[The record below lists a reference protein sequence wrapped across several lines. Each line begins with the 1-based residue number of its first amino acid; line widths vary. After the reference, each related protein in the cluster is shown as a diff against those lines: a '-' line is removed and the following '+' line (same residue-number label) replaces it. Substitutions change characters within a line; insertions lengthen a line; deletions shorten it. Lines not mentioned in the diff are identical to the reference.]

1 MARIGWSPPRV
12 PRKRSPICAI
22 SIRLAMK
29 NCRRHVATMAG
40 RGLRVL
46 GGRRRQ
52 SETNGIAFRPA
63 RRGFST
69 SWGLSAWPIPI
80 RPEVPDSIR
89 ECYRAGVRVI
99 MITGDYPA
107 TAQSIGRQIGLKRP
121 EAVITGP
128 ELNEMTDEELA
139 IRIRDVNIFARV
151 VPEQKLRIVTS
162 LKANREIVAMTGDGV
177 NDAPALKAANIGV
190 AMGGR
195 GTDVAREAS
204 ALVLL
209 QDDFSSIV
217 QAVKMGRRIFDNI
230 KKAVSYIFA
239 VHIPIAG
246 LSMAPVFFADW
257 PLLLLP
263 IHVVFLE
270 LIIDP
275 ACSVIFEAENAEPNT
290 MNRPP
295 RNPTERLFN
304 LRSVGLS
311 ILQGASVLGVLLAV
325 FWLAGRLG
333 HADND
338 ARRALVFATLVVA
351 NICLILTNRS
361 WSRTIV
367 SMFKEPNAA
376 FGGSLAGPP
385 SCWPLFLTCH
395 SCATL
400 FHFSQLHVTDILL
413 CVAAGAVSIAWFE
426 LLKVLRIKLT

>member
-1 MARIGWSPPRV
+1 
-12 PRKRSPICAI
+12 
-22 SIRLAMK
+22 
-29 NCRRHVATMAG
+29 
-40 RGLRVL
+40 
-46 GGRRRQ
+46 
-52 SETNGIAFRPA
+52 
-63 RRGFST
+63 
-69 SWGLSAWPIPI
+69 
-80 RPEVPDSIR
+80 
-89 ECYRAGVRVI
+89 

-107 TAQSIGRQIGLKRP
+107 TAQSIGRQIGLKHP
-121 EAVITGP
+121 DAVITGP

-304 LRSVGLS
+304 LRSVGFS
-311 ILQGASVLGVLLAV
+311 ILQGASDLGVLLAV

-338 ARRALVFATLVVA
+338 SRRALVFATLVVT

-376 FGGSLAGPP
+376 VWWVVGGAAVMLALVLNVP
-385 SCWPLFLTCH
+385 FLR
-395 SCATL
+395 TL
-400 FHFSQLHVTDILL
+400 FHFSQLHIIDILL
-413 CVAAGAVSIAWFE
+413 CVAAGAVTIAWFE

>member
-1 MARIGWSPPRV
+1 M
-12 PRKRSPICAI
+12 IC
-22 SIRLAMK
+22 SFCDTKMQMSERERMEK
-29 NCRRHVATMAG
+29 MDRR
-40 RGLRVL
+40 
-46 GGRRRQ
+46 
-52 SETNGIAFRPA
+52 
-63 RRGFST
+63 
-69 SWGLSAWPIPI
+69 
-80 RPEVPDSIR
+80 
-89 ECYRAGVRVI
+89 
-99 MITGDYPA
+99 
-107 TAQSIGRQIGLKRP
+107 AQLTQVSG
-121 EAVITGP
+121 
-128 ELNEMTDEELA
+128 
-139 IRIRDVNIFARV
+139 
-151 VPEQKLRIVTS
+151 
-162 LKANREIVAMTGDGV
+162 NREIVAMTGDGV
-177 NDAPALKAANIGV
+177 NDAPALKAANIGI

-204 ALVLL
+204 SLVLL

-230 KKAVSYIFA
+230 RKAVSYIFA

-304 LRSVGLS
+304 LRSVGFS
-311 ILQGASVLGVLLAV
+311 VLQGVSDLYMLLTV
-325 FWLAGRLG
+325 FWLAGRIG

-338 ARRALVFATLVVA
+338 SRRALVFATLVVT

-361 WSRTIV
+361 RTRTIV

-376 FGGSLAGPP
+376 VWWVVGGAAVMLVLVLNVP
-385 SCWPLFLTCH
+385 FLR
-395 SCATL
+395 TL
-400 FHFSQLHVTDILL
+400 FHFNQLHITDILL
-413 CVAAGAVSIAWFE
+413 CVVAGAVTIAWFE

>member
-1 MARIGWSPPRV
+1 
-12 PRKRSPICAI
+12 
-22 SIRLAMK
+22 
-29 NCRRHVATMAG
+29 
-40 RGLRVL
+40 
-46 GGRRRQ
+46 
-52 SETNGIAFRPA
+52 
-63 RRGFST
+63 
-69 SWGLSAWPIPI
+69 
-80 RPEVPDSIR
+80 
-89 ECYRAGVRVI
+89 

-290 MNRPP
+290 MDRPP

-338 ARRALVFATLVVA
+338 ARRALGVCHVGRGQYLPDPHEPILVA
-351 NICLILTNRS
+351 NDRFDVQGTQCRVVVGCWRGRRHVGPRS
-361 WSRTIV
+361 
-367 SMFKEPNAA
+367 
-376 FGGSLAGPP
+376 
-385 SCWPLFLTCH
+385 
-395 SCATL
+395 
-400 FHFSQLHVTDILL
+400 
-413 CVAAGAVSIAWFE
+413 
-426 LLKVLRIKLT
+426 